1 MMPILLM
8 ANRITAISERYCSS
22 IIIDTALKN
31 CIVGIM
37 RKKLM
42 MNRDVFHFQ
51 TSEKVR
57 IEYEIAPLLHRSIAF
72 LIDASIK
79 VVAFIAIYLLLIFFA
94 LGSAII
100 SQYINLGNLP
110 PLVMVGLIIAFSLFM
125 LFYGLVFEW
134 LWKGQTPG
142 KRLMRLR
149 AVHDDG
155 TFIGFT
161 SAVLRNIFRLVDLL
175 PMGYLVGF
183 TTAALNQRRRRIGDY
198 VAGTLVIRERGMDI
212 PRLEESDENLFAL
225 LKNLGECITPSLIE
239 IIDDYLRSKSSM
251 EKRALEKIERELVSL
266 IEARTG
272 VRCME
277 NMSSSVFIASLRRNL
292 P

>member
-1 MMPILLM
+1 
-8 ANRITAISERYCSS
+8 
-22 IIIDTALKN
+22 
-31 CIVGIM
+31 
-37 RKKLM
+37 
-42 MNRDVFHFQ
+42 MNRGVFHFQ

-57 IEYEIAPLLHRSIAF
+57 IEYEIAPLLHRCVAF

-79 VVAFIAIYLLLIFFA
+79 VAAFIAIYLLLIFFA

-100 SQYINLGNLP
+100 SQYVNLGNLP

-125 LFYGLVFEW
+125 LFYGLMFEW

-183 TTAALNQRRRRIGDY
+183 ITAALNRRRKRIGDY
-198 VAGTLVIRERGMDI
+198 VAGTLVIRERGREV
-212 PRLEESDENLFAL
+212 PHLEGAGENLFASV
-225 LKNLGECITPSLIE
+225 KNLGECITPSLKE
-239 IIDDYLRSKSSM
+239 IVDEYLRSRSSM
-251 EKRALEKIERELVSL
+251 EKRAVERIERELVSL

-272 VRCME
+272 IRRPE
-277 NMSSSVFIASLRRNL
+277 NVSASAFIASLWRNI